1 MRSRTLFIFCVVA
14 AVLLPAAVLACLW
27 DQDTLQMERNRFP
40 TALELITGKFLRH
53 SREFYE
59 WRVADRLEK
68 LKHDPDNLNCYD
80 DLSVA
85 YLKTGRNEKAIETIL
100 IKDKKKPGL
109 YETEANYATF
119 LMLSGQ
125 WQEGLLHV
133 ETALSIKPDAH
144 FGREKYQKRLAE
156 YVLCRRKK
164 GKIPWPLAAP
174 GDLDRP
180 SFRAFLLLPYTNP
193 SGTVND
199 DLSNAWVK
207 ANRQERDSA
216 VKGVLGMMRF
226 ADYESPLLL
235 EVLGDLL
242 INKESRRVDSE
253 DEKHLA
259 ARAYLKASYAM
270 KDDTAR
276 AAYRRKAEDA
286 IYPQAKYRGLDG
298 LLTLEELEADLQQ
311 EIAQADAWF
320 AGVRNDELE
329 WIREGKDA
337 DQEFTR
343 KYIDEPEVD
352 ADPSEQLPAAP
363 FYRGRFAIA
372 YFALIGVGV
381 IAAVKLVSRFTR
393 ARRHARPNGSQTSGQ
408 P

>member
-1 MRSRTLFIFCVVA
+1 MRSRSLFGFCLTA
-14 AVLLPAAVLACLW
+14 AVLLPAAALACLW
-27 DQDTLQMERNRFP
+27 DQDTLQMERTRFP

-68 LKHDPDNLNCYD
+68 LKHDPDNLDYYD

-85 YLKTGRNEKAIETIL
+85 YSKTGRNDKAIETIL

-125 WQEGLLHV
+125 WQEGLQHV
-133 ETALSIKPDAH
+133 ETALSINPDAH

-156 YVLCRRKK
+156 YVLSRRKD

-174 GDLDRP
+174 GDPDRP
-180 SFRAFLLLPYTNP
+180 SFRASLLLPNTKP
-193 SGTVND
+193 SGTASVD
-199 DLSNAWVK
+199 QLNARNK
-207 ANRQERDSA
+207 AEKQERNAA

-242 INKESRRVDSE
+242 INKEGRAVDT

-276 AAYRRKAEDA
+276 AAYRTKAEDA
-286 IYPQAKYRGLDG
+286 LFPQAKYRGLDG
-298 LLTLEELEADLQQ
+298 LLTLKELEADLRQ
-311 EIAQADAWF
+311 EIAQADDWF
-320 AGVRNDELE
+320 AGVRNDELV

-337 DQEFTR
+337 DREFTR
-343 KYIDEPEVD
+343 KYIDEPQVD
-352 ADPSEQLPAAP
+352 ADPSEELPIAP

-372 YFALIGVGV
+372 YFALIGVAV
-381 IAAVKLVSRFTR
+381 IAAGKLALRFAR
-393 ARRHARPNGSQTSGQ
+393 ARSHARPNGSRTSGQ